1 MKVLV
6 VDDQYIN
13 RYMLEKLL
21 TGNGFEVVLAENG
34 YEALEAV
41 TSDSIEL
48 IISDILLP
56 KMDGFQFCREIKS
69 NPEFAKIPFIFYTAA
84 YTEKKDQDFAMSLG
98 ADRYIIKPADPG
110 EFISIIREL
119 IGDLPHYSNDTIL
132 PIYLE
137 NEEYLSEHNRRL
149 FHQLEKKLIELET
162 LNKELRRSQERYKNL
177 FENANDAIILHDFSG
192 FDEPGRIYKV
202 NEKACAKL
210 QYTREELLTKK
221 VSDLDAPYMK
231 SRYSDIIARLFEY
244 EHLTFEGEFICRDGT
259 HIPMEISSHIY
270 SENGKKIC
278 LSICRD
284 ITQRKQAMEELTHSL
299 TQINTNIYQMATIGD
314 KIRNPLSIILS
325 ACEEC
330 QGKNEGIVR
339 VAVEN
344 IDSFISELDTGWV
357 ESDKI
362 RSFLYHNYGI
372 GAENYPKGLENRT

>member
-21 TGNGFEVVLAENG
+21 TGNGFEVLLAENG

-41 TSDSIEL
+41 KSDSIEL

-56 KMDGFQFCREIKS
+56 RMDGFQFCREVKS
-69 NPEFAKIPFIFYTAA
+69 DPKLAKIPFIFYTAA

-119 IGDLPHYSNDTIL
+119 IGDLPHYSNETIQ
-132 PIYLE
+132 PVQLE

-177 FENANDAIILHDFSG
+177 FENANDAIILHDFSI
-192 FDEPGRIYKV
+192 DNEPGRIYEV
-202 NEKACAKL
+202 NEKACTKL

-221 VSDLDAPYMK
+221 VSDLDAPFMK
-231 SRYSDIIARLFEY
+231 PKYPDIIARLY
-244 EHLTFEGEFICRDGT
+244 DAGHLTFEGELICRDGT
-259 HIPMEISSHIY
+259 HIPMEISSHLY
-270 SENGKKIC
+270 SENGKRLC

-284 ITQRKQAMEELTHSL
+284 ITQRKQAMDELTRSL
-299 TQINTNIYQMATIGD
+299 TQINNNIYQMATIGD

-330 QGKNEGIVR
+330 QGKNEGIVLS
-339 VAVEN
+339 AVEN

-362 RSFLYHNYGI
+362 RAYLYHNYGI
-372 GAENYPKGLENRT
+372 GAGNYPKGSENQK